1 MTKKYTLDDLNKRL
15 AEMVAERGGG
25 GVPLS
30 SASIQDVVHRNV
42 ARNIAVAA
50 DVQKYGHGVV
60 AKGTQEA
67 PKKTTHPKP
76 KKQTKQ
82 NQKQAAAKKEEK
94 ARPAFSEEKAR
105 PAFSDVYGLSIK
117 SRLSEKE
124 RDAHGLKSRTN
135 AGKERSN
142 KMGEE
147 WYEDV
152 RKGNKARTDGNIIHT
167 PIAKLLFGSTKAEAD
182 DKKRKGR

>member
-1 MTKKYTLDDLNKRL
+1 MKKYTLDDLNKRL
-15 AEMVAERGGG
+15 AQMISEREGGA
-25 GVPLS
+25 PSLS
-30 SASIQDVVHRNV
+30 SESIRDEVRRIKERN
-42 ARNIAVAA
+42 AVMAA

-94 ARPAFSEEKAR
+94 ARPAS
-105 PAFSDVYGLSIK
+105 SDVYGLSIK

-152 RKGNKARTDGNIIHT
+152 RKGNKARTDGNILHT

>member
-30 SASIQDVVHRNV
+30 FASIQDDVRRNV

-50 DVQKYGHGVV
+50 DVQKYSKGVT
-60 AKGTQEA
+60 AKGGKETPPE
-67 PKKTTHPKP
+67 KKPTLKKP
-76 KKQTKQ
+76 PDKPSRKS
-82 NQKQAAAKKEEK
+82 KKETPRG
-94 ARPAFSEEKAR
+94 AS
-105 PAFSDVYGLSIK
+105 SDVYGLAIK

-124 RDAHGLKSRTN
+124 KDSHGLKSRTN

-142 KMGEE
+142 MMGEE
-147 WYEDV
+147 WYETV
-152 RKGNKARTDGNIIHT
+152 LKGNKARADGGILHT
-167 PIAKLLFGSTKAEAD
+167 PIVKLLFGASKADAD
-182 DKKRKGR
+182 DKKKKGR

>member
-1 MTKKYTLDDLNKRL
+1 MKKYTLDDLNKRL
-15 AEMVAERGGG
+15 AQMISEREG
-25 GVPLS
+25 GVPSLS
-30 SASIQDVVHRNV
+30 SESIRDEVRRNKE
-42 ARNIAVAA
+42 RNAVMAA

-82 NQKQAAAKKEEK
+82 NQKQAAEKKEEK

-167 PIAKLLFGSTKAEAD
+167 PIVKLLFGTSKADAD
-182 DKKRKGR
+182 DKKKKGR

>member
-1 MTKKYTLDDLNKRL
+1 
-15 AEMVAERGGG
+15 
-25 GVPLS
+25 
-30 SASIQDVVHRNV
+30 
-42 ARNIAVAA
+42 
-50 DVQKYGHGVV
+50 V

-94 ARPAFSEEKAR
+94 ARPAS
-105 PAFSDVYGLSIK
+105 SDVYGLSIK

-147 WYEDV
+147 W
-152 RKGNKARTDGNIIHT
+152 
-167 PIAKLLFGSTKAEAD
+167 
-182 DKKRKGR
+182 